1 MMFRVLLRLKKGE
14 QIKYIAHLDL
24 MRAFEHALRR
34 ARIPVLYSSG
44 FNPRPKMHF
53 GGAIGVGVTSD
64 DERIVLDLEC
74 DGSTSLSANGVEPPE
89 TKAMSSH
96 RTPKE
101 IMARLNRVM
110 PVGMEILEAAD
121 VPEGTKPLGAL
132 NAAEYRIGLR
142 CPADPQTVR
151 SAVDELMAADEI
163 KVVRKRDESKEIDIR
178 RHILGIEVD
187 ECAMGKLVLTARL
200 MAGSSGGARPQDL
213 VQALADRLPGLEVD
227 TVHKVRQYAV

>member
-64 DERIVLDLEC
+64 DERIVLDLTEH
-74 DGSTSLSANGVEPPE
+74 EP
-89 TKAMSSH
+89 A
-96 RTPKE
+96 KE
-101 IMARLNRVM
+101 IMDGLNRVM
-110 PVGMEILEAAD
+110 PVGMEILDAED
-121 VPEGTKPLGAL
+121 VPEGMKPLAAL
-132 NAAEYRIGLR
+132 NAAEYRVTLR
-142 CPADPQTVR
+142 CSADPQAVQ
-151 SAVDELMAADEI
+151 SAVDELMTAGEV

-178 RHILGIEVD
+178 HHILGIEVG
-187 ECAMGKLVLTARL
+187 ECTMGKLVLTARL
-200 MAGSSGGARPQDL
+200 RAGSSGGARPQDL
-213 VQALADRLPGLEVD
+213 VQAFADRLPGLEVE